1 VERRKLELDFLDV
14 EGRRFRLSIDDPR
27 EDLESAEIEAAME
40 DIIDYNIFQSNYGD
54 LISPNMARIVT
65 TTVEEIKF

>member
-1 VERRKLELDFLDV
+1 MERRKLELDFLDV

-54 LISPNMARIVT
+54 LISANMARIVT